1 MILQSDVLLHGG
13 RMLVFKWSLFSPQPL
28 LPPLNTSQLHQQSLQ
43 RSGLRPGYKMEN
55 STMIKDGKSW

>member
-13 RMLVFKWSLFSPQPL
+13 RMLVFKWSLLSTQPL

-43 RSGLRPGYKMEN
+43 RSGLRPG
-55 STMIKDGKSW
+55 